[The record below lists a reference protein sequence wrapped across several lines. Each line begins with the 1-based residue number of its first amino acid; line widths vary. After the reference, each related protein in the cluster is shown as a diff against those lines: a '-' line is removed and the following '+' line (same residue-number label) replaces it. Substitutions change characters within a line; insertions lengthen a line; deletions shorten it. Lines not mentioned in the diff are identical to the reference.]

1 MAIRANLALSRAFNG
16 TPVVTSDQWARVER
30 AFFQVVQAPHARRD
44 EALRAACGDDAALR
58 REVESL
64 LAHEEPPP
72 GFLEDPALGA
82 GFALSHDAPD
92 DLIGRLV
99 GHYRIERRVAS
110 GGMGT
115 VYQAVRADGQFDQR
129 VAVKIVKRGM
139 DSEEIVRRFNLE
151 RRTLAGL
158 NHPHIARLL
167 DGATMPDGRPY
178 LVMEFVDGAPID
190 RYCDERRL
198 STEQRLR
205 LFLTVCDAVRFA
217 HQNLVV
223 HRDLKPGNVLVDSHG
238 TPKLVDFGIAK
249 VLAGA
254 GSGEITLPHER
265 RLTPEYAS
273 PEQVAGRSL
282 TTASDIYSLGVILY
296 ELLSGHRPYRF
307 ETRTA
312 AEIERVVCH
321 QAPLAPSQAVTRVE
335 TRVLTGGRAAEN
347 ITPESVSQVRN
358 DTPVRLRRRL
368 RGDLDTI
375 ALRAMHKEPQ
385 RRYASVD
392 QLAADIERHLSG
404 QPVMAQTGRLAY
416 RLDKFVRRHMLGAS
430 LAAGV
435 AAMLAVG
442 VGLVFWQSRIAQS
455 QRDAA
460 YLARDQAEATVDFFQ
475 RMLASADPAN
485 AGPDASV
492 RSVLDAASA
501 DIENELR
508 DQPLLQAAIC
518 SSVGRTYLALGLL
531 NEARAHI
538 ESAHAVRQ
546 SLLPAGHHDLA
557 ESQFDLAELLY
568 AQREFPRAEALL
580 RESLETHRRLRGEE
594 NVDTARVWNDLGAV
608 LRAQGKLDEAE
619 AALRSAIRI
628 REKSAGAASLETA
641 ESLNNLAGVLRARG
655 DLNGAAE
662 YMDRSLA
669 IRQRLLR
676 DDHPLLIQSKANMA
690 VLVASQGDLS
700 RAEVMLREVVELD
713 RRVYGEDHLN
723 LATDLSGLGQVL
735 MLQARYAEAEPFL
748 SQAAHIR
755 RLRLDEDDMR
765 LLISQA
771 YLGRCHMAQLRFD
784 EAELLLAE
792 ALKRALP
799 RIPPG
804 DAPWLASMDDL
815 ERLYQQTG
823 RAQKAAEIRALRASI
838 EARE

>member
-1 MAIRANLALSRAFNG
+1 M
-16 TPVVTSDQWARVER
+16 TSDQLARVER
-30 AFFQVVQAPHARRD
+30 AFFQVEQAPRARRD
-44 EALRAACGDDAALR
+44 EALRAACGDDADLR

-64 LAHEEPPP
+64 LAHEEPAA

-92 DLIGRLV
+92 DLIGRQV
-99 GHYRIERRVAS
+99 GLYRIERRVAS

-167 DGATMPDGRPY
+167 DGATIPDGRPY

-190 RYCDERRL
+190 RYCDARRF

-205 LFLTVCDAVRFA
+205 LFLTVCDAVRYA

-223 HRDLKPGNVLVDSHG
+223 HRDLKPGNILVHADG
-238 TPKLVDFGIAK
+238 VPKLVDFGIAK

-254 GSGEITLPHER
+254 GSDEITLPHER

-273 PEQVAGRSL
+273 PEQVVGRSL

-307 ETRTA
+307 GTRTA
-312 AEIERVVCH
+312 AEIERVICH
-321 QAPLAPSQAVTRVE
+321 QAPPAPSQVVTQIE
-335 TRVLTGGRAAEN
+335 THVLTGGLPAETV
-347 ITPESVSQVRN
+347 TPEFVGQARN
-358 DTPVRLRRRL
+358 ESPERLRRRL

-375 ALRAMHKEPQ
+375 ALKAMHKDPS

-392 QLAADIERHLSG
+392 QLATDIERYLSG
-404 QPVMAQTGRLAY
+404 LPVMAQPDRLGY
-416 RLDKFVRRHMLGAS
+416 RLRKFVGRHAMGVSTVVGIAAL
-430 LAAGV
+430 LAI
-435 AAMLAVG
+435 G
-442 VGLVFWQSRIAQS
+442 VGLLGWQSRIARR

-492 RSVLDAASA
+492 RSVLDAAA
-501 DIENELR
+501 AEIENDLR
-508 DQPLLQAAIC
+508 NQPLLQAAIR
-518 SSVGRTYLALGLL
+518 SSIGRAYLALGMLE
-531 NEARAHI
+531 EAHGHI
-538 ESAHAVRQ
+538 EPAYAVRV
-546 SLLPAGHHDLA
+546 SMLPVGHHDLA
-557 ESQFDLAELLY
+557 ESQFDVAKLLY
-568 AQREFPRAEALL
+568 ARGEFPRAEALL

-608 LRAQGKLDEAE
+608 LRAQGKLNEAE
-619 AALRSAIRI
+619 TALRIAIRI
-628 REKSAGAASLETA
+628 REKSAGAASLDMA

-655 DLNGAAE
+655 DLDGAAD

-669 IRQRLLR
+669 MRQQLLR
-676 DDHPLLIQSKANMA
+676 EDHPLLIQSKANMA
-690 VLVASQGDLS
+690 VMVASRGNPK
-700 RAEVMLREVVELD
+700 RAESLFREVVELD
-713 RRVYGEDHLN
+713 RKVYGEDHPAY
-723 LATDLSGLGQVL
+723 ATDLSGLSQVL
-735 MLQARYAEAEPFL
+735 MLQARYAEAEPL
-748 SQAAHIR
+748 LTEALRIR
-755 RLRLDEDDMR
+755 RLRLDEGDRR
-765 LLISQA
+765 LLMSQA
-771 YLGRCHMAQLRFD
+771 LLGRCMLALGRID
-784 EAELLLAE
+784 EAESLLAD
-792 ALKRALP
+792 ALSRALP
-799 RIPPG
+799 GIRTG
-804 DAPWLASMDDL
+804 DASWLAVVDDL
-815 ERLYQQTG
+815 QRLYLQTG
-823 RAQKAAEIRALRASI
+823 RPHEAAEMRTIRASM
-838 EARE
+838 EAPP